1 MRLPPFIPALAL
13 TLVVSWGSL
22 YYAFAVLVRPMQAE
36 LLASN
41 QALMSA
47 YSLGLL
53 VWGLAT
59 GVVGALLP
67 RIGGRAVMTAG
78 SLLAGLMF
86 LGLSRVES
94 VAACFAVWS
103 GLGLAMAMTLYE
115 PAFAIVVQASPE
127 DRRRHITVLALAGG
141 FASTVFWP
149 LTAVLV
155 DQWGWRGAASAL
167 GLLQLLLCAPLH
179 AALLPGRARDAAI
192 AAPGHSTA
200 VPSTTS
206 TTSTSTSSGTS
217 TTDAASAASIAAPG
231 PASRR
236 VLALLALAFS
246 VNGFVTAALAMHVIP
261 LLESR
266 GAAPGT
272 AVLLAAC
279 IGPMQVL
286 GRALEFLSGG
296 ALDAKRLGQL
306 ALGLIPLA
314 LGALWLAAWQPLLCG
329 LFIAA
334 YGAGLG
340 LMTIVRTTTPLALF
354 GPARFAALNGALGTP
369 ALVARAAGPL
379 GAAWLL
385 GSMPSTG
392 SVMLLLAAAAALATV
407 AFGRAWTLEPRTP

>member
-22 YYAFAVLVRPMQAE
+22 YYAFALLVRPMQAE
-36 LLASN
+36 LQASN
-41 QALMSA
+41 AALMGA

-67 RIGGRAVMTAG
+67 RIGGRVLMTAG

-86 LGLSRVES
+86 LALGRVES
-94 VAACFAVWS
+94 VAATCVVWC
-103 GLGLAMAMTLYE
+103 GLGVAMAMTLYE
-115 PAFAIVVQASPE
+115 PAFAIVVQACPA
-127 DRRRHITVLALAGG
+127 DRRRNITVLALAGG
-141 FASTVFWP
+141 LASSVFWP
-149 LTAVLV
+149 LTAALV
-155 DQWGWRGAASAL
+155 DHLGWRGAASAL

-179 AALLPGRARDAAI
+179 AALLPGRLRDASAG
-192 AAPGHSTA
+192 ATA
-200 VPSTTS
+200 RNTPSTEP
-206 TTSTSTSSGTS
+206 
-217 TTDAASAASIAAPG
+217 AP
-231 PASRR
+231 RR

-246 VNGFVTAALAMHVIP
+246 ANGFVTAALAMHVIP

-272 AVLLAAC
+272 AVTLAAC

-286 GRALEFLSGG
+286 GRALEFTSGG
-296 ALDAKRLGQL
+296 ALDARRLGQL

-314 LGALWLAAWQPLLCG
+314 LGALWLAPLLGAWQPLLCG

-340 LMTIVRTTTPLALF
+340 LMTIVRATTPLALF
-354 GPARFAALNGALGTP
+354 GPERYAALSGTLGTP
-369 ALVARAAGPL
+369 ALLARAAGPM

-385 GSMPSTG
+385 GALPGPG
-392 SVMLLLAAAAALATV
+392 SVMLLLAATGALATA
-407 AFGRAWTLEPRTP
+407 AFVQAWTFNTRTA

>member
-13 TLVVSWGSL
+13 TLVISWGSL
-22 YYAFAVLVRPMQAE
+22 YYAFALLVRPMQAE
-36 LLASN
+36 LQASN

-67 RIGGRAVMTAG
+67 RIGGRVLMTAG

-86 LGLSRVES
+86 LGLSRVDS
-94 VAACFAVWS
+94 VPATCVVWC
-103 GLGLAMAMTLYE
+103 GLGVAMAMTLYE

-141 FASTVFWP
+141 FASSVFWP
-149 LTAVLV
+149 LTAALV
-155 DQWGWRGAASAL
+155 EHLGWRGAAGTL
-167 GLLQLLLCAPLH
+167 GLLQLLVCAPLH
-179 AALLPGRARDAAI
+179 AALLPGRARGAATQ
-192 AAPGHSTA
+192 APTRSTA
-200 VPSTTS
+200 
-206 TTSTSTSSGTS
+206 
-217 TTDAASAASIAAPG
+217 SAEPAP
-231 PASRR
+231 RR

-272 AVLLAAC
+272 AVMLAAC

-296 ALDAKRLGQL
+296 ALNAKRLGQL

-340 LMTIVRTTTPLALF
+340 LMTIVRATTPLALF
-354 GPARFAALNGALGTP
+354 GPERYAALSGALGTP
-369 ALVARAAGPL
+369 ALLARAAGPM

-385 GSMPSTG
+385 ASLPNTG
-392 SVMLLLAAAAALATV
+392 SVMLLLAAAAALATA
-407 AFGRAWTLEPRTP
+407 AFVQAWTLHPRTA

>member
-13 TLVVSWGSL
+13 TLVISWGSL

-36 LLASN
+36 LQASN

-67 RIGGRAVMTAG
+67 RIGGRVLMTAG

-86 LGLSRVES
+86 LCLSRVES
-94 VAACFAVWS
+94 VTACFAVWC

-141 FASTVFWP
+141 FASSVFWP
-149 LTAVLV
+149 LTAALV
-155 DQWGWRGAASAL
+155 DQLGWRGAATAL

-179 AALLPGRARDAAI
+179 AALLPGRARDAANGTTGRATPSPT
-192 AAPGHSTA
+192 AA
-200 VPSTTS
+200 
-206 TTSTSTSSGTS
+206 
-217 TTDAASAASIAAPG
+217 TDPAP
-231 PASRR
+231 RR

-296 ALDAKRLGQL
+296 ALNAKRLGQL

-329 LFIAA
+329 LFVAA

-340 LMTIVRTTTPLALF
+340 LMTIVRATTPLALF
-354 GPARFAALNGALGTP
+354 GPERYAALSGALGTP
-369 ALVARAAGPL
+369 ALLARAAGPL

-385 GSMPSTG
+385 GTLPSTG
-392 SVMLLLAAAAALATV
+392 TVMLLLAAAAALATA
-407 AFGRAWTLEPRTP
+407 AFVRAWTLNPRTA

>member
-13 TLVVSWGSL
+13 TLVISWGSL
-22 YYAFAVLVRPMQAE
+22 YYAFALLVRPMQAE
-36 LLASN
+36 LQASN
-41 QALMSA
+41 AALMGA

-67 RIGGRAVMTAG
+67 RIGGRVLMTVG

-86 LGLSRVES
+86 LALGRVES
-94 VAACFAVWS
+94 VLATCIVWC

-115 PAFAIVVQASPE
+115 PAFAIVVQACPA
-127 DRRRHITVLALAGG
+127 DRRRNITVLALAGG
-141 FASTVFWP
+141 LASSVFWP
-149 LTAVLV
+149 LTAALV
-155 DQWGWRGAASAL
+155 EHLGWRGAASAL
-167 GLLQLLLCAPLH
+167 GGLQLLLCAPLH
-179 AALLPGRARDAAI
+179 AALLPGRARN
-192 AAPGHSTA
+192 AAPGAPAHAT
-200 VPSTTS
+200 
-206 TTSTSTSSGTS
+206 
-217 TTDAASAASIAAPG
+217 ASAEPAP
-231 PASRR
+231 RR

-272 AVLLAAC
+272 AVMLAAC

-286 GRALEFLSGG
+286 GRALEFMSGG
-296 ALDAKRLGQL
+296 ALDARRLGLL

-340 LMTIVRTTTPLALF
+340 LMTIVRATTPLALF
-354 GPARFAALNGALGTP
+354 GPERYAALSGTLGTP
-369 ALVARAAGPL
+369 ALLARAAGPM

-385 GSMPSTG
+385 GALPGTG
-392 SVMLLLAAAAALATV
+392 SVMLLLAAAGALATA
-407 AFGRAWTLEPRTP
+407 AFVQAWTLNTRTA

>member
-13 TLVVSWGSL
+13 TLVISWGSL
-22 YYAFAVLVRPMQAE
+22 YYAFALLVRPMQAE
-36 LLASN
+36 LQASN
-41 QALMSA
+41 AALMGA

-67 RIGGRAVMTAG
+67 RVGGRALMTAG
-78 SLLAGLMF
+78 SLLAALMF
-86 LGLSRVES
+86 LGLSRVDS
-94 VAACFAVWS
+94 VAATCAVWC

-149 LTAVLV
+149 LTAALV
-155 DQWGWRGAASAL
+155 DHLGWRGAASAL
-167 GLLQLLLCAPLH
+167 GLLQLLVCAPLH
-179 AALLPGRARDAAI
+179 AALLPGRASAGTTPTPVRTTA
-192 AAPGHSTA
+192 ST
-200 VPSTTS
+200 
-206 TTSTSTSSGTS
+206 
-217 TTDAASAASIAAPG
+217 G
-231 PASRR
+231 PAPRR
-236 VLALLALAFS
+236 ALALLALAFS

-272 AVLLAAC
+272 AVMLAAC

-286 GRALEFLSGG
+286 GRALEFLSGS
-296 ALDAKRLGQL
+296 ALDARRLGLL

-314 LGALWLAAWQPLLCG
+314 LGALWLAAWQPLLCA

-340 LMTIVRTTTPLALF
+340 LMTIVRATTPLALF
-354 GPARFAALNGALGTP
+354 GPERYAALSGALGTP
-369 ALVARAAGPL
+369 ALLARAAGPM

-385 GSMPSTG
+385 ASLPNTG
-392 SVMLLLAAAAALATV
+392 SVLLLLAAAAALATA
-407 AFGRAWTLEPRTP
+407 AFVQAWTLHPRTA

>member
-13 TLVVSWGSL
+13 TLVISWGSL
-22 YYAFAVLVRPMQAE
+22 YYAFALLARPMQAE
-36 LLASN
+36 LQASS
-41 QALMSA
+41 QALMGA

-59 GVVGALLP
+59 GAVGALLP
-67 RIGGRAVMTAG
+67 RIGGRVLMTAG

-86 LGLSRVES
+86 LGLSRVDS
-94 VAACFAVWS
+94 VAGCCAVWC
-103 GLGLAMAMTLYE
+103 GLGIAMAMTLYE
-115 PAFAIVVQASPE
+115 PAFAIVVQACPA

-141 FASTVFWP
+141 FASSVFWP
-149 LTAVLV
+149 LTAGLV
-155 DQWGWRGAASAL
+155 DAFGWRGAATAL
-167 GLLQLLLCAPLH
+167 ALLQLLVCAPLH
-179 AALLPGRARDAAI
+179 AWLLPGRAAARAVDDASPPSAGA
-192 AAPGHSTA
+192 AAP
-200 VPSTTS
+200 
-206 TTSTSTSSGTS
+206 
-217 TTDAASAASIAAPG
+217 AP
-231 PASRR
+231 RR
-236 VLALLALAFS
+236 VLVLLALAFS

-266 GAAPGT
+266 GAAPAT

-279 IGPMQVL
+279 IGPMQVA

-296 ALDAKRLGQL
+296 ALTARRLGLL

-340 LMTIVRTTTPLALF
+340 LMTIVRATTPLALF
-354 GPARFAALNGALGTP
+354 GPERYAALSGALGTP
-369 ALVARAAGPL
+369 ALLARAAGPL

-385 GSMPSTG
+385 AQMPEPG
-392 SVMLLLAAAAALATV
+392 NVLLLLAAAGALATA
-407 AFGRAWTLEPRTP
+407 AFMQAWTCGTRTA

>member
-13 TLVVSWGSL
+13 TLVISWGSL
-22 YYAFAVLVRPMQAE
+22 YYAFALLVRPMQAE
-36 LLASN
+36 LQASN
-41 QALMSA
+41 AALMGA

-67 RIGGRAVMTAG
+67 RIGGRVLMTVG

-86 LGLSRVES
+86 HALGRVES
-94 VAACFAVWS
+94 VLATCIVWC

-115 PAFAIVVQASPE
+115 PAFAIVVQACPA
-127 DRRRHITVLALAGG
+127 DRRRNITVLALAGG
-141 FASTVFWP
+141 LASSVFWP
-149 LTAVLV
+149 LTAALV
-155 DQWGWRGAASAL
+155 EHLGWRGAASAL
-167 GLLQLLLCAPLH
+167 GGLQLLLCAPLH
-179 AALLPGRARDAAI
+179 AALLPGRARN
-192 AAPGHSTA
+192 AAPGAPAHATA
-200 VPSTTS
+200 LAEP
-206 TTSTSTSSGTS
+206 
-217 TTDAASAASIAAPG
+217 AP
-231 PASRR
+231 RR

-272 AVLLAAC
+272 AVMLAAC

-286 GRALEFLSGG
+286 GRALEFMSGG
-296 ALDAKRLGQL
+296 ALDARRLGLL

-340 LMTIVRTTTPLALF
+340 LMTIVRATTPLALF
-354 GPARFAALNGALGTP
+354 GPERYAALSGTLGTP
-369 ALVARAAGPL
+369 ALLARAAGPM

-385 GSMPSTG
+385 GALPGTG
-392 SVMLLLAAAAALATV
+392 SVMLLLAAAGALATA
-407 AFGRAWTLEPRTP
+407 AFVQAWTLNTRTA

>member
-1 MRLPPFIPALAL
+1 MRLPPYIPALAL
-13 TLVVSWGSL
+13 TLVISWGSL
-22 YYAFAVLVRPMQAE
+22 YYAFALLVRPMQAE
-36 LLASN
+36 LQASN

-67 RIGGRAVMTAG
+67 RLGGRVLMTAG

-86 LGLSRVES
+86 LALGRVDS
-94 VAACFAVWS
+94 VLATCLVWC
-103 GLGLAMAMTLYE
+103 GLGVAMAMTLYE

-127 DRRRHITVLALAGG
+127 DRRRHITVLALGGG
-141 FASTVFWP
+141 FASSVFWP
-149 LTAVLV
+149 LTAALV
-155 DQWGWRGAASAL
+155 DHLGWRGAAGTL
-167 GLLQLLLCAPLH
+167 GLLQLLVCVPLH
-179 AALLPGRARDAAI
+179 AALLPGRARGGATET
-192 AAPGHSTA
+192 PTRSTA
-200 VPSTTS
+200 STEP
-206 TTSTSTSSGTS
+206 
-217 TTDAASAASIAAPG
+217 AP
-231 PASRR
+231 RR

-272 AVLLAAC
+272 AVMLAAC

-296 ALDAKRLGQL
+296 ALNAKRLGQL

-334 YGAGLG
+334 YGTGLG
-340 LMTIVRTTTPLALF
+340 LMTIVRATTPLALF
-354 GPARFAALNGALGTP
+354 GPERYAALSGALGTP
-369 ALVARAAGPL
+369 ALLARAAGPM

-385 GSMPSTG
+385 GALPNTG
-392 SVMLLLAAAAALATV
+392 SVMLLLAAAAVLATA
-407 AFGRAWTLEPRTP
+407 AFVQAWTLHPRTA

>member
-1 MRLPPFIPALAL
+1 MWFAAARRAAHTAPLVALPMCPPPMRLPPFIPALAL
-13 TLVVSWGSL
+13 TLVISWGSL
-22 YYAFAVLVRPMQAE
+22 YYAFALLARPMQAE
-36 LLASN
+36 LQASS
-41 QALMSA
+41 QALMGA

-59 GVVGALLP
+59 GAVGALLP
-67 RIGGRAVMTAG
+67 RIGGRVLMTAG
-78 SLLAGLMF
+78 SLLAGVMF
-86 LGLSRVES
+86 LALGRVDS
-94 VAACFAVWS
+94 VAGCCAVWC

-115 PAFAIVVQASPE
+115 PAFAIVVRACPA
-127 DRRRHITVLALAGG
+127 DRRRAITVLALAGG
-141 FASTVFWP
+141 LASSVFWP
-149 LTAVLV
+149 LTAGLV
-155 DQWGWRGAASAL
+155 DAFGWRGAATAL
-167 GLLQLLLCAPLH
+167 ALLQLLVCAPLH
-179 AALLPGRARDAAI
+179 AWLLPGRAAAAAVPDAPPPGTSA
-192 AAPGHSTA
+192 AAP
-200 VPSTTS
+200 
-206 TTSTSTSSGTS
+206 
-217 TTDAASAASIAAPG
+217 AA
-231 PASRR
+231 RR

-279 IGPMQVL
+279 IGPMQVT

-296 ALDAKRLGQL
+296 ALTARRLGLL

-340 LMTIVRTTTPLALF
+340 LMTIVRATTPLALF
-354 GPARFAALNGALGTP
+354 GPERYAALSGALGTP
-369 ALVARAAGPL
+369 ALLARAAGPL

-385 GSMPSTG
+385 GALPSAG
-392 SVMLLLAAAAALATV
+392 SVLLLLAAAAALATA
-407 AFGRAWTLEPRTP
+407 AFLHAWTIGARTA

>member
-13 TLVVSWGSL
+13 TLVISWGSL
-22 YYAFAVLVRPMQAE
+22 YYAFALLVRPMQAE
-36 LLASN
+36 LQASN
-41 QALMSA
+41 AALMGA

-67 RIGGRAVMTAG
+67 RIGGRVLMTVG

-86 LGLSRVES
+86 LALGRVES
-94 VAACFAVWS
+94 VLATCIVWC

-115 PAFAIVVQASPE
+115 PAFAIVVQACPA
-127 DRRRHITVLALAGG
+127 DRRRNITVLALAGG
-141 FASTVFWP
+141 LASSVFWP
-149 LTAVLV
+149 LTAALV
-155 DQWGWRGAASAL
+155 EHLGWRGAASAL
-167 GLLQLLLCAPLH
+167 GGLQLLLCAPLH
-179 AALLPGRARDAAI
+179 AALLPGRARN
-192 AAPGHSTA
+192 AAPGAPAHATA
-200 VPSTTS
+200 LAEP
-206 TTSTSTSSGTS
+206 
-217 TTDAASAASIAAPG
+217 AP
-231 PASRR
+231 RR

-272 AVLLAAC
+272 AVMLAAC

-286 GRALEFLSGG
+286 GRALEFMSGG
-296 ALDAKRLGQL
+296 ALDARRLGLL

-340 LMTIVRTTTPLALF
+340 LMTIVRATTPLALF
-354 GPARFAALNGALGTP
+354 GPERYAALSGTLGTP
-369 ALVARAAGPL
+369 ALLARAAGPM

-385 GSMPSTG
+385 GALPGTG
-392 SVMLLLAAAAALATV
+392 SVMLLLAAAGALATA
-407 AFGRAWTLEPRTP
+407 AFVQAWTLNTRTA

>member
-13 TLVVSWGSL
+13 TLVISWGSL
-22 YYAFAVLVRPMQAE
+22 YYAFALLVRPMQAE
-36 LLASN
+36 LQASN
-41 QALMSA
+41 AALMGA

-67 RIGGRAVMTAG
+67 RIGGRVLMTVG

-86 LGLSRVES
+86 HALGRVES
-94 VAACFAVWS
+94 VLATCIVWC

-115 PAFAIVVQASPE
+115 PAFAIVVQACPA
-127 DRRRHITVLALAGG
+127 DRRRNITVLALAGG
-141 FASTVFWP
+141 LASSVFWP
-149 LTAVLV
+149 LTAALV
-155 DQWGWRGAASAL
+155 EHLGWRGAASAL
-167 GLLQLLLCAPLH
+167 GGLQLLLCAPLH
-179 AALLPGRARDAAI
+179 AALLPGGARNAATG
-192 AAPGHSTA
+192 APAHAT
-200 VPSTTS
+200 
-206 TTSTSTSSGTS
+206 
-217 TTDAASAASIAAPG
+217 ASAEPAP
-231 PASRR
+231 RR

-272 AVLLAAC
+272 AVMLAAC

-286 GRALEFLSGG
+286 GRALEFMSGG
-296 ALDAKRLGQL
+296 ALDARRLGLL

-340 LMTIVRTTTPLALF
+340 LMTIVRATTPLALF
-354 GPARFAALNGALGTP
+354 GPERYAALSGTLGTP
-369 ALVARAAGPL
+369 ALLARAAGPM

-385 GSMPSTG
+385 GALPGTG
-392 SVMLLLAAAAALATV
+392 SVMLLLAAAGALATA
-407 AFGRAWTLEPRTP
+407 AFVQAWTLNTRTA

>member
-13 TLVVSWGSL
+13 TLVISWGSL
-22 YYAFAVLVRPMQAE
+22 YYAFALLVRPMQAE
-36 LLASN
+36 LQASN
-41 QALMSA
+41 AALMGA

-67 RIGGRAVMTAG
+67 RIGGRVLMTVG

-86 LGLSRVES
+86 LALGRVES
-94 VAACFAVWS
+94 VLATCIVWC

-115 PAFAIVVQASPE
+115 PAFAIVVQACPA
-127 DRRRHITVLALAGG
+127 DRRRNITVLALAGG
-141 FASTVFWP
+141 LASSVFWP
-149 LTAVLV
+149 LTAALV
-155 DQWGWRGAASAL
+155 EHLGWRGAASAL
-167 GLLQLLLCAPLH
+167 GGLQLLLCAPLH
-179 AALLPGRARDAAI
+179 AALLPGRARN
-192 AAPGHSTA
+192 AAPGAPAHAT
-200 VPSTTS
+200 
-206 TTSTSTSSGTS
+206 
-217 TTDAASAASIAAPG
+217 ASAEPAP
-231 PASRR
+231 RR

-272 AVLLAAC
+272 AVMLAAC

-286 GRALEFLSGG
+286 GRALEFMSGG
-296 ALDAKRLGQL
+296 ALDARRLGLL

-340 LMTIVRTTTPLALF
+340 LMTIVRATTPLALF
-354 GPARFAALNGALGTP
+354 GPERYAALSGTLGTP
-369 ALVARAAGPL
+369 ALLARAAGPM

-385 GSMPSTG
+385 GALPGTG
-392 SVMLLLAAAAALATV
+392 SVMLLLAAAGARATAAFV
-407 AFGRAWTLEPRTP
+407 QAWTLNTRTA

>member
-1 MRLPPFIPALAL
+1 
-13 TLVVSWGSL
+13 
-22 YYAFAVLVRPMQAE
+22 
-36 LLASN
+36 
-41 QALMSA
+41 MSA

-67 RIGGRAVMTAG
+67 RIGGRVLMTAG

-86 LGLSRVES
+86 LALSRVDS
-94 VAACFAVWS
+94 VPATCVVWC
-103 GLGLAMAMTLYE
+103 GLGVAMAMTLYE

-141 FASTVFWP
+141 FASSVFWP
-149 LTAVLV
+149 LTAALV
-155 DQWGWRGAASAL
+155 EHLGWRGAAGTL
-167 GLLQLLLCAPLH
+167 GLLQLLVCAPLH
-179 AALLPGRARDAAI
+179 AALLPGRASAA
-192 AAPGHSTA
+192 ATTTPARSTA
-200 VPSTTS
+200 STEP
-206 TTSTSTSSGTS
+206 
-217 TTDAASAASIAAPG
+217 AP
-231 PASRR
+231 RR

-272 AVLLAAC
+272 AVMLAAC

-296 ALDAKRLGQL
+296 ALNAKRLGQL

-340 LMTIVRTTTPLALF
+340 LMTIVRATTPLALF
-354 GPARFAALNGALGTP
+354 GPERYAAFSGALGTP
-369 ALVARAAGPL
+369 ALLARAAGPM

-385 GSMPSTG
+385 GALPNTG
-392 SVMLLLAAAAALATV
+392 SVMLLLAAAAALATA
-407 AFGRAWTLEPRTP
+407 AFVQAWTFQPRTA

>member
-13 TLVVSWGSL
+13 TLVISWGSL
-22 YYAFAVLVRPMQAE
+22 YYAFALLVRPMQAE
-36 LLASN
+36 LQASN
-41 QALMSA
+41 AALMGA

-67 RIGGRAVMTAG
+67 RIGGRVLMTVG

-86 LGLSRVES
+86 HALGRVES
-94 VAACFAVWS
+94 VLATCIVWC

-115 PAFAIVVQASPE
+115 PAFAIVVQACPA
-127 DRRRHITVLALAGG
+127 DRRRNITVLALAGG
-141 FASTVFWP
+141 LASSVFWP
-149 LTAVLV
+149 LTAALV
-155 DQWGWRGAASAL
+155 EHLGWRGAASAL
-167 GLLQLLLCAPLH
+167 GGLQLLLCAPLH
-179 AALLPGRARDAAI
+179 AALLPGRARN
-192 AAPGHSTA
+192 AAPGAPAHAT
-200 VPSTTS
+200 
-206 TTSTSTSSGTS
+206 
-217 TTDAASAASIAAPG
+217 ASAEPAP
-231 PASRR
+231 RR
-236 VLALLALAFS
+236 VLALLAVAFS

-272 AVLLAAC
+272 AVMLAAC

-286 GRALEFLSGG
+286 GRALEFMSGG
-296 ALDAKRLGQL
+296 ALDARRLGLL

-340 LMTIVRTTTPLALF
+340 LMTIVRATTPLALF
-354 GPARFAALNGALGTP
+354 GPERYAALSGTLGTP
-369 ALVARAAGPL
+369 ALLARAAGPM

-385 GSMPSTG
+385 GALPGTG
-392 SVMLLLAAAAALATV
+392 SVMLLLAAAGALATA
-407 AFGRAWTLEPRTP
+407 AFVQAWTLNTRTA